1 MGLIDLLLNLDKEVF
16 LFLNGLHTPFGD
28 WLMYLISNKFV
39 WIPLY
44 GYFIYFIFKHTHK
57 KIMVLVTV
65 ILMVI
70 ITDICASQIAKPTFE
85 RLRPCHDNSLEH
97 VHTVN
102 NKCGKQY
109 SFFSSHASNVFGLA
123 TFFFLL
129 FKTKNHATKYLWLLY
144 LWAIVTGYSRIYLGV
159 HFPLDVITG
168 FLCGFIVAILAH
180 KVLIKLKAI

>member
-1 MGLIDLLLNLDKEVF
+1 MGLIETILNFDRQIF
-16 LFLNGLHTPFGD
+16 LFLNGLHSITWD
-28 WLMYLISNKFV
+28 WIMFMISNKFV

-44 GYFIYFIFKHTHK
+44 AYFVYFIFTRTQK
-57 KIMVLVTV
+57 KILVLITV
-65 ILMVI
+65 IAMVA

-85 RLRPCHDNSLEH
+85 RLRPCHDSSLEN

-109 SFFSSHASNVFGLA
+109 GFFSSHASNVFGLA

-129 FKTKNHATKYLWLLY
+129 FKSKNTKKNYLWLLY
-144 LWAIVTGYSRIYLGV
+144 LWAFATGYSRIYLGV

-168 FLCGFIVAILAH
+168 FVCGFLVAKLAFFT
-180 KVLIKLKAI
+180 LIKLKAI